1 MVGRRRAWLDLRGV
15 SRADSQR
22 SAPEIRENKMK
33 SNPLTPE
40 LYVSHFQK
48 SFDFYTKIL
57 DFTVEYQRENPL
69 FAFLFYQGSHLMI
82 QELDPQE
89 DETFITGSF
98 EYPLGRGINFQIET
112 DNVQKLYAALK
123 AYDYPLRREIK
134 DSWYQVGNVLHG
146 CRQILVQDPD
156 GYLLR
161 FSQDIGEKP
170 AS

>member
-1 MVGRRRAWLDLRGV
+1 
-15 SRADSQR
+15 
-22 SAPEIRENKMK
+22 MK
-33 SNPLTPE
+33 FNPLTPE
-40 LYVSHFQK
+40 LYVSHFQE

-57 DFTVEYQRENPL
+57 GFTVEYQRENPL
-69 FAFLFYQGSHLMI
+69 FAFLSYQGSHLMI

-89 DETFITGSF
+89 DEAFITGSF
-98 EYPLGRGINFQIET
+98 EYPLGRGINFQIDT
-112 DNVQKLYAALK
+112 DNVQKLYDALK
-123 AYDYPLRREIK
+123 TYDYPLRREIK

-170 AS
+170 VENLAP